1 MDKFNQIVISS
12 QNIAD
17 IIGVEHSKVQK
28 IIEAQISSG
37 DIKTPASQV
46 YSTKNI
52 FGIKTD
58 IKVYMFSGK
67 EGMSDSMTVA
77 CRANFGSQ
85 NILKSHWLSIAK
97 HLDFEEFKSKHGV
110 DYDLIDLING
120 GFASDSQI
128 WEFVAKAIRAT
139 DTLYNQALVMINN
152 YDAEEDDDDIINAE
166 AKQLVNEAI
175 GHVVTAKKVIEKY
188 NIEGTNYTLNGQIVM
203 LSHIAAYV
211 IDRLVQDK
219 VDGVKSLT
227 TNYIL

>member
-17 IIGVEHSKVQK
+17 IIGVEHSKIQRVIK
-28 IIEAQISSG
+28 AQISSG

-52 FGIKTD
+52 LGMKTD
-58 IKVYMFSGK
+58 IKVYMFSG
-67 EGMSDSMTVA
+67 EDGMNDSLTVA
-77 CRANFGSQ
+77 CRADFGSQ

-97 HLDFEEFKSKHGV
+97 HLDFEEFKNQHGG
-110 DYDLIDLING
+110 DYDLIDLVNG

-152 YDAEEDDDDIINAE
+152 YDASEDEEDIICAE

-175 GHVVTAKKVIEKY
+175 GHVITAKKVVKKY
-188 NIEGTNYTLNGQIVM
+188 DIEGTNYTLNGQIVM
-203 LSHIAAYV
+203 LSHIEAYV
-211 IDRLVQDK
+211 IDRLVQDR

>member
-17 IIGVEHSKVQK
+17 IIGVEHSKIQRVIK
-28 IIEAQISSG
+28 AQISSG

-52 FGIKTD
+52 LGMKTD
-58 IKVYMFSGK
+58 IKVYMFSG
-67 EGMSDSMTVA
+67 EDGMNDSLTVA
-77 CRANFGSQ
+77 CRADFGSQ
-85 NILKSHWLSIAK
+85 DILKSHWLSIAK
-97 HLDFEEFKSKHGV
+97 HLDFEEFKNQHGG
-110 DYDLIDLING
+110 DYDLIDLVNG

-152 YDAEEDDDDIINAE
+152 YDAAEDEEDIICAE

-175 GHVVTAKKVIEKY
+175 GHVITAKKVVKKY
-188 NIEGTNYTLNGQIVM
+188 DIEGTNYTLNGQIVM
-203 LSHIAAYV
+203 LSHIEAYV
-211 IDRLVQDK
+211 IDRLVQDR

>member
-1 MDKFNQIVISS
+1 MEKLNQIVVTS

-17 IIGVEHSKVQK
+17 IVGVEHSHVQK

-37 DIKTPASQV
+37 DIKAPASQV

-52 FGIKTD
+52 FGMKTN
-58 IKVYMFSGK
+58 IRVYMFSG
-67 EGMSDSMTVA
+67 EDGMCSSLTVA
-77 CRANFGSQ
+77 TRANFGSQ
-85 NILKSHWLSIAK
+85 EILKAHWLSILK
-97 HLDFEEFKSKHGV
+97 HLDFEEFKSQYGG
-110 DYDLIDLING
+110 DYDLIDLVNG

-152 YDAEEDDDDIINAE
+152 YDASEGDDDIISAE
-166 AKQLVNEAI
+166 AKQLVDEAI
-175 GHVVTAKKVIEKY
+175 GHLTTAKKAIKKY

-203 LSHIAAYV
+203 LSQIEAYV
-211 IDRLVQDK
+211 IDRLVQDR
-219 VDGVKSLT
+219 VNGMKSLT

>member
-1 MDKFNQIVISS
+1 MDRLNQIVISS

-28 IIEAQISSG
+28 VIEAQVSSG

-58 IKVYMFSGK
+58 IKAYLFSGE
-67 EGMSDSMTVA
+67 EGMSDSLIVA

-85 NILKSHWLSIAK
+85 NMLKSHWLSIAK
-97 HLDFEEFKSKHGV
+97 HLDFEEFKCHYGG
-110 DYDLIDLING
+110 DYDLIDLVNG

-139 DTLYNQALVMINN
+139 DILYNQALVMINN
-152 YDAEEDDDDIINAE
+152 YDDAENDDDIICAE

-175 GHVVTAKKVIEKY
+175 GHVETAKKIVKKY

-203 LSHIAAYV
+203 LSHIEAYV
-211 IDRLVQDK
+211 IDRLVQDR
-219 VDGVKSLT
+219 VNGVKSLSA
-227 TNYIL
+227 NYIL

>member
-1 MDKFNQIVISS
+1 MDRLNQIVISS

-17 IIGVEHSKVQK
+17 IIGVEHSKIQK
-28 IIEAQISSG
+28 IIEAQVSIG
-37 DIKTPASQV
+37 DIKTPASQI

-58 IKVYMFSGK
+58 IKVYLFSGE
-67 EGMSDSMTVA
+67 EGMSDSLTVA

-85 NILKSHWLSIAK
+85 DILKSHWLTIAE
-97 HLDFEEFKSKHGV
+97 HLDFEVFKCQYIG
-110 DYDLIDLING
+110 DYDLIDLVNG

-152 YDAEEDDDDIINAE
+152 YDDAENDDDIICAE

-175 GHVVTAKKVIEKY
+175 GHVETAKKIVKKY

-203 LSHIAAYV
+203 LSHIKAYV
-211 IDRLVQDK
+211 IDRLVQDR
-219 VDGVKSLT
+219 VNGVKSLT

>member
-1 MDKFNQIVISS
+1 
-12 QNIAD
+12 
-17 IIGVEHSKVQK
+17 
-28 IIEAQISSG
+28 
-37 DIKTPASQV
+37 
-46 YSTKNI
+46 
-52 FGIKTD
+52 
-58 IKVYMFSGK
+58 
-67 EGMSDSMTVA
+67 
-77 CRANFGSQ
+77 
-85 NILKSHWLSIAK
+85 
-97 HLDFEEFKSKHGV
+97 
-110 DYDLIDLING
+110 
-120 GFASDSQI
+120 
-128 WEFVAKAIRAT
+128 
-139 DTLYNQALVMINN
+139 MINN